1 MNYYQYVLY
10 TGILFCFSLQL
21 NAQISAVTPVSGNST
36 PEITII
42 NCSIANSDKLEF
54 SPTYYHNGL
63 VFATSR
69 SEKGALDKKIDE
81 HFFELY
87 YAEIAPTG
95 IPMQPYFFSPALT
108 SRLHEGPVAFNR
120 DFTKIYFTRNN
131 VQNGVVK
138 KDADGDVKLQIFE
151 AEKSQADWTNL
162 HSLPFNKVD
171 YSCAHPS
178 LSADE
183 RMMYFSS
190 DMPGGYGGMD
200 LYKVE
205 KSGETWG
212 KPLNL
217 GPKINTSD
225 NEIFPFIHPDGV
237 LFFTSDRNGGL
248 GGLDIFR
255 VYVTASGAVESV
267 NIGAPYNSSSDDLG
281 IIMNMDG
288 TEGYFTSARE
298 GGLGKDDLYYFE
310 TPTPLIQSGEVNL
323 VVTIVDEE
331 TGNPIPVADLRVL
344 KGTAGG
350 FLENDELYDLELVP
364 SNSKSGELSL
374 QMVRKSE
381 NQLPLP
387 IASSDSKGVVHT
399 SLKRHQNYVL
409 IVSKEDYTTKDVFHS
424 TINAPKTQYLTVKL
438 KRQTCVML
446 TGTVIAGKYGK
457 GVPGAVVKIYNQC
470 SRTDDYVITNLDG
483 VFYYCLQDDCN
494 FDLTTT
500 KEGYNQAVN
509 NATTKGAEKQLK
521 VTITLLPND
530 ESIVRAPL
538 KKGSII
544 ILDKIYY
551 DFDMSYIRVGAA
563 RDLDALIQLMKRYP
577 SMVVELSAHTD
588 SRGTAEYNSELS
600 LLRAKSAKD
609 YVTVRGIGANRITTF
624 GYGEAFPRNGCSD
637 GVECS
642 EEEHQFNR
650 RTEIRVVEID
660 EPMTVKYLDE
670 GPKVI
675 DEKKN

>member
-1 MNYYQYVLY
+1 MNSYQNALY
-10 TGILFCFSLQL
+10 LGLIFCFSLQL
-21 NAQISAVTPVSGNST
+21 NAQTSVPA
-36 PEITII
+36 ITII
-42 NCSIANSDKLEF
+42 NCSVANSDKLEF

-120 DFTKIYFTRNN
+120 NFTKIYFTRNN
-131 VQNGVVK
+131 IVDGVVK
-138 KDADGDVKLQIFE
+138 KDKDGDVNLQIFE
-151 AEKSQADWTNL
+151 AEKSPADWINL

-183 RMMYFSS
+183 QLMYFSS
-190 DMPGGYGGMD
+190 NMPGGYGGMD
-200 LYKVE
+200 LYRVE

-212 KPLNL
+212 KPENL
-217 GPKINTSD
+217 GPNINTAN
-225 NEIFPFIHPDGV
+225 NEIFPFIHPGGA
-237 LFFTSDRNGGL
+237 LFFTSDKQGGL
-248 GGLDIFR
+248 GGLDIYK
-255 VYVTASGAVESV
+255 VNVAGSGAIDAV
-267 NIGAPYNSSSDDLG
+267 NIGAPYNSSADDLG
-281 IIMNMDG
+281 IIMSMDG
-288 TEGYFTSARE
+288 TKGYFSSARE
-298 GGLGKDDLYYFE
+298 GGMGKDDLYYFE
-310 TPTPLIQSGEVNL
+310 TPEPLIQSGEVNL
-323 VVTIVDEE
+323 VVTVLDEE
-331 TGNPIPVADLRVL
+331 TGKPLTAADLRVL
-344 KGTAGG
+344 KGTEGG

-364 SNSKSGELSL
+364 SASKSGELHL

-381 NQLPLP
+381 SQLPRP
-387 IASSDSKGVVHT
+387 IASSDNMGIARI
-399 SLKRHQNYVL
+399 SLMRHQNYVL
-409 IVSKEDYTTKDVFHS
+409 IVSKEDYATKDVFHS
-424 TINAPKTQYLTVKL
+424 TMNAPETQYLTVKL

-446 TGTVIAGKYGK
+446 TGTVIAGNYGK

-470 SRTDDYVITNLDG
+470 SRADDFVVTNLDG
-483 VFYYCLQDDCN
+483 IFYYCLQDDCD

-500 KEGYNQAVN
+500 KEGYTQNITSL
-509 NATTKGAEKQLK
+509 TTKGTEKRLN
-521 VTITLLPND
+521 VTISLLPND

-563 RDLDALIQLMKRYP
+563 RDLDALIQLMRRYP
-577 SMVVELSAHTD
+577 SMIVELSAHTD

-600 LLRAKSAKD
+600 LLRAKAAKD
-609 YVTVRGIGANRITTF
+609 YVTVRGIDASRITTF

-637 GVECS
+637 GVDCS

-660 EPMTVKYLDE
+660 EPLTVKYFDD
-670 GPKVI
+670 GPSVI

>member
-1 MNYYQYVLY
+1 MNYYQKALY
-10 TGILFCFSLQL
+10 AGILFCLSLQM
-21 NAQISAVTPVSGNST
+21 NAQTSATNVSGNAA
-36 PEITII
+36 PAITII
-42 NCSIANSDKLEF
+42 NCSAANSDKLEF

-69 SEKGALDKKIDE
+69 SEKGAVDKKIDE

-87 YAEIAPTG
+87 YAEIAPSG
-95 IPMQPYFFSPALT
+95 LPMQPYFFSPALT

-131 VQNGVVK
+131 VQDGVVK
-138 KDADGDVKLQIFE
+138 KDADGDVKLQIFG
-151 AEKSQADWTNL
+151 AEKSPADWINL

-212 KPLNL
+212 KPINL
-217 GPKINTSD
+217 GTKINTSD
-225 NEIFPFIHPDGV
+225 NEIFPFTHPDGA
-237 LFFTSDRNGGL
+237 LFFTSDRKGGL
-248 GGLDIFR
+248 GGLDIYK
-255 VYVTASGAVESV
+255 VNVSLGGVIESV
-267 NIGAPYNSSSDDLG
+267 NIGAPYNSSADDLG

-288 TEGYFTSARE
+288 NKGYFSSARA

-310 TPTPLIQSGEVNL
+310 TTEPLIQTSEVNL
-323 VVTIVDEE
+323 VVTVVDEE
-331 TGNPIPVADLRVL
+331 TGNPIPFADLRVL
-344 KGTAGG
+344 KGMAGG

-364 SNSKSGELSL
+364 SASKPGELNL

-387 IASSDSKGVVHT
+387 IASSDSKGMVRT

-409 IVSKEDYTTKDVFHS
+409 IVSKEDYTTKDVSHS
-424 TINAPKTQYLTVKL
+424 TMNTPETQFLTVKL

-457 GVPGAVVKIYNQC
+457 GVPGAMVKIYNQC
-470 SRTDDYVITNLDG
+470 SRTDDYVLTNLDG
-483 VFYYCLQDDCN
+483 VFHYCLQDACD

-500 KEGYNQAVN
+500 KEGYNQVVTST
-509 NATTKGAEKQLK
+509 TTKGAEKQLNL
-521 VTITLLPND
+521 TISLTPND
-530 ESIVRAPL
+530 ESIVRAPV

-563 RDLDALIQLMKRYP
+563 RDLDALIQLMRRYP
-577 SMVVELSAHTD
+577 SMEVELSAHTD
-588 SRGTAEYNSELS
+588 SRGTADYNSELS
-600 LLRAKSAKD
+600 LLRAKAAKD
-609 YVTVRGIGANRITTF
+609 YVTVRGIAANRITTF
-624 GYGEAFPRNGCSD
+624 GHGEAFPRNRCSD
-637 GVECS
+637 GVNCS

-660 EPMTVKYLDE
+660 EPVTVKYLDE

-675 DEKKN
+675 DGKKN

>member
-1 MNYYQYVLY
+1 MNSYQKALY
-10 TGILFCFSLQL
+10 TGLLFCVSLQL
-21 NAQISAVTPVSGNST
+21 YAQTLAAKFVSSV

-42 NCSIANSDKLEF
+42 NCSVANSDNLEF

-95 IPMQPYFFSPALT
+95 MPMQPYFFSPALT

-120 DFTKIYFTRNN
+120 NFTKIYFTRNN
-131 VQNGVVK
+131 IVDGVVK
-138 KDADGDVKLQIFE
+138 KDKDGDVNLQIFE
-151 AEKSQADWTNL
+151 AEKSPTDWVNL
-162 HSLPFNKVD
+162 HSLPFNKAD

-183 RMMYFSS
+183 RLMYFSS
-190 DMPGGYGGMD
+190 NMPGGYGGMD
-200 LYKVE
+200 LYMVD

-212 KPLNL
+212 KPVNL
-217 GPKINTSD
+217 GPKINTSN

-237 LFFTSDRNGGL
+237 LFFTSDKQGGF
-248 GGLDIFR
+248 GGLDIYKVNR
-255 VYVTASGAVESV
+255 AQSGAIEAV
-267 NIGAPYNSSSDDLG
+267 NIGVPYNSSSDDLG

-288 TEGYFTSARE
+288 TKGYLTSARE
-298 GGLGKDDLYYFE
+298 GGLGKDDIYYFE
-310 TPTPLIQSGEVNL
+310 TPEPLIQSGEVNL
-323 VVTIVDEE
+323 VVTVVDEE
-331 TGNPIPVADLRVL
+331 TGKLIPMADLRVL

-364 SNSKSGELSL
+364 SASKSGELSL

-381 NQLPLP
+381 SQLPSP
-387 IASSDSKGVVHT
+387 IASSDSKGIVRT
-399 SLKRHQNYVL
+399 SLIRHQNYILV
-409 IVSKEDYTTKDVFHS
+409 VSKEDYATEDVFHS
-424 TINAPKTQYLTVKL
+424 TMNGPETQYLTVKL
-438 KRQTCVML
+438 KPQTCVML
-446 TGTVIAGKYGK
+446 TGTVVAGNYGR

-470 SRTDDYVITNLDG
+470 SRTEEYVRTNLDG
-483 VFYYCLQDDCN
+483 VFYYCLQDNCD

-500 KEGYNQAVN
+500 KEDYHPGIAK
-509 NATTKGAEKQLK
+509 ATTKGTEKQLN
-521 VTITLLPND
+521 VTISLLPFE

-577 SMVVELSAHTD
+577 SMIVELSAHTD

-600 LLRAKSAKD
+600 LLRAKAAKD
-609 YVTVRGIGANRITTF
+609 YVTVRGIDGSRITTF

-637 GVECS
+637 GVDCS

-660 EPMTVKYLDE
+660 EPVTVNYKDV